1 MICSVTGVILLA
13 KLTGFVK
20 QMLTA
25 GLFGATLET
34 DLILLSQTFA
44 GNLQYLFSQVLLT
57 AFTATYIHIH
67 EEGGSTQRFVS
78 DTLKVFS
85 LIAAALMGLTMLFSS
100 WIARII
106 APSYS
111 PETTV
116 RLSFYLR
123 LYSPALFLFVWS
135 AVFHALL
142 NANKQFTQGEM
153 TTVNQNILYAI
164 LALVLSAHMGA
175 NAMVVA
181 FFAYSIWN
189 TVFLGFVS
197 RKYWRL
203 MVGNPFQNP
212 ALRNLLHMVGPLLFG
227 YCMVY
232 VNQQVD
238 KILVS
243 GLGNGVITALTYG
256 STLFSLVSTFICS
269 FCSILFT
276 YVTTSISR
284 GEHQQAAD
292 TAVYSVG
299 ILVLVFLPVS
309 LLFIL
314 CSHDIVSIVFGHG
327 AFHAEAVESASAA
340 LRGYAAAFVP
350 LVLREVFSRFQ
361 YGYQDSKW
369 PSISSSIGIAG
380 NIVLSITLCP
390 HWGIFGVALATSAS
404 VLICGILNVFF
415 SHHHNSFLHFRPLL
429 QQLPFLIVGGAV
441 FTVIILWGN
450 HYWQEK
456 SALLRFFSTAFCA
469 ACGYLLAVSPLLL
482 RLFRRFHVN

>member
-181 FFAYSIWN
+181 FFAYSMW
-189 TVFLGFVS
+189 
-197 RKYWRL
+197 
-203 MVGNPFQNP
+203 
-212 ALRNLLHMVGPLLFG
+212 
-227 YCMVY
+227 
-232 VNQQVD
+232 
-238 KILVS
+238 
-243 GLGNGVITALTYG
+243 
-256 STLFSLVSTFICS
+256 
-269 FCSILFT
+269 
-276 YVTTSISR
+276 
-284 GEHQQAAD
+284 
-292 TAVYSVG
+292 
-299 ILVLVFLPVS
+299 
-309 LLFIL
+309 
-314 CSHDIVSIVFGHG
+314 
-327 AFHAEAVESASAA
+327 
-340 LRGYAAAFVP
+340 
-350 LVLREVFSRFQ
+350 
-361 YGYQDSKW
+361 
-369 PSISSSIGIAG
+369 
-380 NIVLSITLCP
+380 
-390 HWGIFGVALATSAS
+390 
-404 VLICGILNVFF
+404 
-415 SHHHNSFLHFRPLL
+415 
-429 QQLPFLIVGGAV
+429 
-441 FTVIILWGN
+441 
-450 HYWQEK
+450 
-456 SALLRFFSTAFCA
+456 
-469 ACGYLLAVSPLLL
+469 
-482 RLFRRFHVN
+482 